1 MHTINSKTDA
11 CYVVTFLTKEHYEEI
26 ANKLKAQ
33 YNFTANKNNSA
44 TIANTTVDSCKV
56 ILTLF
61 ISQKLMI
68 QGSGSKDWVAT
79 VFKQVAAELVPDS
92 QSENQERQESKKTP
106 NINATTKVPETP
118 RFGPFPPK
126 VSKSSSPMNFLNKLF
141 GGSNVSAS
149 PANYRQSELQT
160 SPIFNKKSKKRYNV
174 PENYKNIVSISQ
186 TG

>member
-1 MHTINSKTDA
+1 MYTINSKTDA
-11 CYVVTFLTKEHYEEI
+11 CYVVTFLTKEHYEEF

-44 TIANTTVDSCKV
+44 TIANTTVESGKV

-61 ISQKLMI
+61 NSQKLMI
-68 QGSGSKDWVAT
+68 QGAGSKDWVAI
-79 VFKQVAAELVPDS
+79 VFKQVSAELVPELVPDS
-92 QSENQERQESKKTP
+92 QSENQESQESNKTP
-106 NINATTKVPETP
+106 NTNATTIVPETP
-118 RFGPFPPK
+118 GFGPFPPK

-141 GGSNVSAS
+141 GGSNVSGS

-174 PENYKNIVSISQ
+174 PEN
-186 TG
+186 